1 VKKALIASLLL
12 LSGVARAQPSA
23 PDSDSDEAG
32 LAMQMTQTEGDI
44 KNSSALLR
52 DAGLNDYLHGLV
64 CQVAAGACAGL
75 RVYIVENAGENIIA
89 LPNGAL
95 EVWSGT
101 MLRMENEA
109 QLAHLLGHEIAHYQH
124 KDSLSQYH
132 RMLDTNGLVAVLG
145 VAASGIGMGFMGTP
159 ASMAALGIRFP
170 HSKSEEEDADRAGFA
185 LATDAGYDPAAA
197 EIIWRNA
204 DPEYLRQ
211 HPGSEARLAALQTM
225 AQRLPARASWKTGTE
240 TYQAA
245 VQSYSERWVNDE
257 LLGSTDSVAMFARLS
272 ASGRGLFRYGLG
284 EAYRKRGQPG
294 DETLAAQA
302 FHAALAA
309 PDPQPLA
316 WRGLGLVAM
325 QNGDKAAARAAFIQY
340 RTALPFAD
348 DRAMIDYYL
357 AQP

>member
-1 VKKALIASLLL
+1 MKKALFASLLL
-12 LSGVARAQPSA
+12 LSGVARGQPPA
-23 PDSDSDEAG
+23 PESDSDEAG
-32 LAMQMTQTEGDI
+32 LAMQMTRTEGDI
-44 KNSSALLR
+44 QNSSTLLR
-52 DAGLNDYLHGLV
+52 DAVLNDYVHGVV
-64 CQVAAGACAGL
+64 CQVAAVACPEL
-75 RVYIVENAGENIIA
+75 RVYIVENAGENVIA

-95 EVWSGT
+95 VVWSGT
-101 MLRMENEA
+101 LLRMENEA

-124 KDSLSQYH
+124 KDSLSQYQ
-132 RMLDTNGLVAVLG
+132 RMLDTNGMVAVLG

-170 HSKSEEEDADRAGFA
+170 HSKSEEEEADRVGFA

-211 HPGSEARLAALQTM
+211 HPGSEARLVALQVMT
-225 AQRLPARASWKTGTE
+225 QRLPARVAWKTGTE
-240 TYQAA
+240 PYQDA
-245 VQSYSERWVNDE
+245 VASYSERWVNDE
-257 LLGSTDSVAMFARLS
+257 LVSSTDSVALFARLA

-294 DETLAAQA
+294 DDKLASQA

-325 QNGDKAAARAAFIQY
+325 QNGDKAAARAAFRQY
-340 RTALPFAD
+340 RIAFPLAD

-357 AQP
+357 VQP